1 MLWGTG
7 ARVYSRLITA
17 LIVAGLA
24 TFASIHLFFK
34 AGEPP
39 TPLVAVMDL
48 SAGCPNDN
56 GPAEKAESV
65 SAAPDPIIIEITLDR
80 SEPVTRYLENAGLNQ
95 SDAHNWAERFRAAA
109 STETMREGH
118 SLVLYKDPETGDLRG
133 LRYDLDN
140 NVAVDESSLGQGVI
154 RTSRELIQYN
164 IRRVSVAFQVDQSF
178 RTAAEENNL
187 PETIVYTLESAFNR
201 TYPLDE
207 LPSGSVVKLI
217 YQEKVSRD
225 GRFKLVT
232 GVEAAQIAEGERVL
246 SAFAFR
252 DEHGRPRLFNSDG
265 DELGS
270 QLQALRFPLKFEY
283 ISSGFSFRRY
293 HPILHEYRGHKG
305 VDLVAKYGT
314 PVEAISEGEVES
326 AGWCGEL
333 GRCVRIGHSGG
344 MVSIY
349 GHLSEITPGVEP
361 GAYVLTGQ
369 VIGRVGSSGLSTGPH
384 LHFALEREGRYV
396 DPMTQSIGVNHRV
409 SPRMRSLFDDF
420 KQNYL
425 AMLARLPDLDGHFYV
440 GKATASGKPSGA
452 SSESLA
458 GMHDAEPSTAGRWH
472 AIGTA
477 LSR

>member
-1 MLWGTG
+1 MRWGRG
-7 ARVYSRLITA
+7 ISVYSRLVTA

-24 TFASIHLFFK
+24 TFASIHLFFQ

-39 TPLVAVMDL
+39 TPAVAVMDL
-48 SAGCPNDN
+48 SAGCLND
-56 GPAEKAESV
+56 GPAEKAENV
-65 SAAPDPIIIEITLDR
+65 APAPDPIIIEITLDR
-80 SEPVTRYLENAGLNQ
+80 SEPVTRYLENAGLDQADAQ
-95 SDAHNWAERFRAAA
+95 SWAERFRAAA
-109 STETMREGH
+109 STDTMREGH

-133 LRYDLDN
+133 LRYDLDSN
-140 NVAVDESSLGQGVI
+140 LAIDESALGQGVI
-154 RTSRELIQYN
+154 RTSRELIQYD

-187 PETIVYTLESAFNR
+187 PEPVVYTLESAFND
-201 TYPLDE
+201 TYPLDQ

-225 GRFKLVT
+225 GTFKLVT
-232 GVEAAQIAEGERVL
+232 GVEAAQIAEGDRVL

-252 DEHGRPRLFNSDG
+252 DDHGRPRLFDSNG

-270 QLQALRFPLKFEY
+270 QLQALRYPLKFEY

-314 PVEAISEGEVES
+314 PVQAISDGQVES

-333 GRCVRIGHSGG
+333 GRCVKLRHPGG

-349 GHLSEITPGVEP
+349 GHLSGITPGVEP
-361 GAYVLTGQ
+361 GAYVLIGE
-369 VIGRVGSSGLSTGPH
+369 VIGRVGSSGLSNGPH
-384 LHFALEREGRYV
+384 LHFALEREGRFV
-396 DPMTQSIGVNHRV
+396 NPMTQSIGVNHRV

-425 AMLARLPDLDGHFYV
+425 AMLSKLPDLDGHFYV
-440 GKATASGKPSGA
+440 GSAKASGTQPGGSG
-452 SSESLA
+452 ERLA
-458 GMHDAEPSTAGRWH
+458 GAHDSGLGTAGRWR
-472 AIGTA
+472 AAGAA